1 MLSKISPQDR
11 FKLHQLAKDDA
22 TLKEALEQ
30 MIEISDGRTDALSD
44 DEIQMRKET
53 AQLHSDL
60 MAGKYTFDEWKK
72 QNRPSTARAEFM
84 AIQRGY

>member
-1 MLSKISPQDR
+1 MFSKISPQDR

-30 MIEISDGRTDALSD
+30 RLEATGERVDALSD

-72 QNRPSTARAEFM
+72 QNRLSTARAKFM
-84 AIQRGY
+84 ATQRGY